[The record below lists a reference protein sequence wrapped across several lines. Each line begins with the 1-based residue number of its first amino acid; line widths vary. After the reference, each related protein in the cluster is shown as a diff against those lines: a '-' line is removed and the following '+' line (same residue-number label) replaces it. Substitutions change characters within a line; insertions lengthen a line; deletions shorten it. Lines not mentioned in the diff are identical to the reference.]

1 MGVNARR
8 RRTVVAAMIWAW
20 VGIGFA
26 VACAITWLAAFPE
39 ARERIAARLA
49 RAWTR
54 LSGTALRGGS
64 RLARRAGGSGRRMR
78 TGGEGLVAVMRR
90 HRVVLAVAALL
101 VVVPPLLIL
110 GLRQKVVLER
120 FDGQDLS
127 VSRSTIAVLLRGE
140 RLVPPPPP
148 PPDVFTTAEVRRV
161 MPEIVTADRR
171 WERIDPDLQQRVL
184 AIYRVMAQRHGIRMV
199 LVEGYRSPER
209 QAELFREGRATRAA
223 AGQSCHQYGLA
234 LDSAP
239 MRDGKLQWDMEDP
252 WTRDAYFLY
261 GELAQEAGLVW
272 GGNWRMGDFVHVEM
286 GPQCRAARRAR
297 TQEG

>member
-1 MGVNARR
+1 MIGLWIGLGF
-8 RRTVVAAMIWAW
+8 VAAC
-20 VGIGFA
+20 V
-26 VACAITWLAAFPE
+26 VTWLLVFPE
-39 ARERIAARLA
+39 ARDRLAAMLAAAWAALSGGAARTG
-49 RAWTR
+49 RR
-54 LSGTALRGGS
+54 LV
-64 RLARRAGGSGRRMR
+64 RRAGGPGRVVRE
-78 TGGEGLVAVMRR
+78 GGEGLRAALRR
-90 HRVVLAVAALL
+90 HRVVLAVAVVL
-101 VVVPPLLIL
+101 VCVPPLLIL
-110 GLRQKVVLER
+110 VFRQQVVLER
-120 FDGQDLS
+120 FEGQDLS

-148 PPDVFTTAEVRRV
+148 PPEVFTTAEVRRE

-171 WERIDPDLQQRVL
+171 WERIDPGLQQRVL
-184 AIYRVMAQRHGIRMV
+184 AIYRVMAQQHGIRMV

-209 QAELFREGRATRAA
+209 QAELFREGRATQAS

-239 MRDGKLQWDMEDP
+239 MRDGRLQWDMEDP
-252 WTRDAYFLY
+252 WTRKAYFLY

-297 TQEG
+297 TRGG

>member
-1 MGVNARR
+1 
-8 RRTVVAAMIWAW
+8 MIGLWI
-20 VGIGFA
+20 GIGF
-26 VACAITWLAAFPE
+26 VGACVITWLLVFPE
-39 ARERIAARLA
+39 ARERLLARIAAGWSLIFG
-49 RAWTR
+49 RA
-54 LSGTALRGGS
+54 ARGGGRIVRGAAGS
-64 RLARRAGGSGRRMR
+64 GRAVRAGG
-78 TGGEGLVAVMRR
+78 EGVAAAMRR
-90 HRVVLAVAALL
+90 HRVVLAAAALL
-101 VVVPPLLIL
+101 VCVPPLVIL
-110 GLRQKVVLER
+110 ALRQTVLLER

-140 RLVPPPPP
+140 RLVPPAPPP
-148 PPDVFTTAEVRRV
+148 PEVFTTAEVRRV

-184 AIYRVMAQRHGIRMV
+184 AIYRVMAQQHGIRMV

-209 QAELFREGRATRAA
+209 QAELFREGRATQAA

-239 MRDGKLQWDMEDP
+239 MREGRLQWDMQDP
-252 WTRDAYFLY
+252 WTRRAYFLY

-286 GPQCRAARRAR
+286 GAQCRAARRAR
-297 TQEG
+297 ARAG

>member
-1 MGVNARR
+1 
-8 RRTVVAAMIWAW
+8 MIGLWA
-20 VGIGFA
+20 GLGFA
-26 VACAITWLAAFPE
+26 AACAITWLLVFPE
-39 ARERIAARLA
+39 ARDRLAARAAAAWNAISGSAA
-49 RAWTR
+49 RARGR
-54 LSGTALRGGS
+54 LI
-64 RLARRAGGSGRRMR
+64 RRAGGSGRAVRER
-78 TGGEGLVAVMRR
+78 GEGLAAWLRR
-90 HRVVLAVAALL
+90 HRAVLAAAALL
-101 VVVPPLLIL
+101 VSVPPLLIL
-110 GLRQKVVLER
+110 ALRQQVVLER
-120 FDGQDLS
+120 FDGPDLS

-148 PPDVFTTAEVRRV
+148 PPEVFTSAEVRRV
-161 MPEIVTADRR
+161 MPQIVTADRR

-184 AIYRVMAQRHGIRMV
+184 AIYQVMAQQHGIRMV

-239 MRDGKLQWDMEDP
+239 MRDGRLQWDMGDP
-252 WTRDAYFLY
+252 WTRNAYFLY

-286 GPQCRAARRAR
+286 GPQCGVARRAR
-297 TQEG
+297 ARGG